1 MLNDYFQT
9 REVVGSDVDTA
20 DFQLNLYT
28 SVVYAFLVIA
38 GIFVIVAFFGCC
50 GAWKVNPALTSAD
63 PIFTYSNFCGHLPSW
78 DLVVVSRNQCYYCDG
93 GGSGEGETKQA
104 APLLK
109 LLYYWSSHS
118 ICTLT
123 TRPPPGLFSSM
134 ILTIALLTTATITSV
149 YIEDFQE
156 NKCMLGTYFLL
167 ITILLIGLL
176 VKYLISIN

>member
-1 MLNDYFQT
+1 MLNDCFQT

-20 DFQLNLYT
+20 ALQLNIYT

-50 GAWKVNPALTSAD
+50 GAWKVSPEPRPATGQWWPHWFSQ
-63 PIFTYSNFCGHLPSW
+63 TNCCGHLPSW

-93 GGSGEGETKQA
+93 EATKQA

-118 ICTLT
+118 IHL
-123 TRPPPGLFSSM
+123 PPPGLFCSM
-134 ILTIALLTTATITSV
+134 ILTFTLLTTPTIISV
-149 YIEDFQE
+149 YMEDTRTTIVIE
-156 NKCMLGTYFLL
+156 Y
-167 ITILLIGLL
+167 
-176 VKYLISIN
+176 